1 VKEQLSELFRRH
13 FGQAPRTVSD
23 LRADGSDRK
32 LFRLTGEDDLHVVGV
47 YGPDHEENR
56 AFLSFSGSL
65 RSVGIPVPQIHA
77 ADEEQGIYL
86 EEDLGDITLFDAL
99 SAVRSGAEFPES
111 IVPIYRHV
119 VEWLPR
125 IQIDGGR
132 VIDYSVAY
140 PYEAFDRQSI
150 MWDLNYF
157 KYHFLKPAK
166 IRFNE
171 ARLERD
177 FIRFCDFLL
186 GADRTHFLY
195 RDFQSRNI
203 MLRSGEPWF
212 IDYQGGR
219 RGALHY
225 DIASLLY
232 DAKADLPQSLRDE
245 LLHHYLDALAAH
257 TAVDRDAFIPLFR
270 GYVLVRIMQAMG
282 AYGYRGIFE
291 RKPHFLAS
299 IPYAVANIE
308 AILAAGPLPVELSEL
323 HSAFQQ
329 IVQSEV
335 LRSIEEE
342 RERRESE
349 NRSAQ
354 RAANGATRPVAHHPA
369 SGSDASPLTVRIQ
382 SFSYKRGYPADESG
396 HGGGFVFDCRA
407 LHNPG
412 RYADYK
418 DACGCDTEVI
428 EFLEREE
435 DVPAFWENVR
445 GLVEGA
451 VRTYL
456 VRGFANLSVAFGC
469 TGGQHRSVY
478 FAERLAAYLRQTYPM
493 VQVELSHR
501 EEDRWPGK
509 QPVSSATIDEER

>member
-1 VKEQLSELFRRH
+1 VKEELSELFRRH
-13 FGQAPRTVSD
+13 FGYAPGAVLD

-32 LFRLTGEDDLHVVGV
+32 LFRLTGENDLHVVGV

-56 AFLSFSGSL
+56 AFLSFSASL
-65 RSVGIPVPQIHA
+65 RSVGIPVPQIYA
-77 ADEEQGIYL
+77 ADEDRGIYL

-99 SAVRSGAEFPES
+99 AAVRSGAEFPES

-125 IQIDGGR
+125 IQVDGGR

-140 PYEAFDRQSI
+140 PYESFDRQSI

-177 FIRFCDFLL
+177 FIRFSDFLL
-186 GADRTHFLY
+186 DADRTHFLY

-219 RGALHY
+219 RGALQY

-232 DAKADLPQSLRDE
+232 DAKADLPQPLRDE
-245 LLHHYLDALAAH
+245 LLDHYLNALAEH
-257 TAVDRDAFIPLFR
+257 TAVNRDEFTALFR

-299 IPYAVANIE
+299 IPYAVANIQ
-308 AILAAGPLPVELSEL
+308 AILAAGPLPVELGEL
-323 HSAFQQ
+323 HGAFQQ
-329 IVQSEV
+329 IVHSEL
-335 LRSIEEE
+335 LRRIEEE
-342 RERRESE
+342 RERQESE
-349 NRSAQ
+349 NQ
-354 RAANGATRPVAHHPA
+354 RARRTTNGAAEPNAPRPVST
-369 SGSDASPLTVRIQ
+369 SGDSPLTVRIQ
-382 SFSYKRGYPADESG
+382 SFSYKRGYPVDDSG

-412 RYADYK
+412 RYAEYK
-418 DACGCDTEVI
+418 EACGCDTEVI

-435 DVPAFWENVR
+435 EVPIFWENLR
-445 GLVEGA
+445 GLVEPA
-451 VRTYL
+451 VRNYL
-456 VRGFANLSVAFGC
+456 ERGFANLSVAFGC

-478 FAERLAAYLRQTYPM
+478 FAERLAAYLRETFPM
-493 VQVELSHR
+493 IQVELSHR
-501 EEDRWPGK
+501 EQDRWPRNQSVG
-509 QPVSSATIDEER
+509 SASVDEGR